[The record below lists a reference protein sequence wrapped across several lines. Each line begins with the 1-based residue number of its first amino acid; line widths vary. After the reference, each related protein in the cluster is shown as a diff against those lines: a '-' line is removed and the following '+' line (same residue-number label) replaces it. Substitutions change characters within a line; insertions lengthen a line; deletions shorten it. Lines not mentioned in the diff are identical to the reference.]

1 LIKCLVYYPKKI
13 RWKQKLQSVEQ
24 NKPVEREEQA
34 EKLSS
39 LESLRPLLSPR
50 MVAIIG
56 ASRYPGTIGYLL
68 LQCMVE
74 AGFTGT
80 VYPVNPNADS
90 VMSIK
95 AYPSVLDIPG
105 EVEMAV
111 IAVPAKLVS
120 KVASECGRKGVRA
133 LIVISDGFKEVG
145 PEGALREEELRNII
159 QRYGMRVVGPN
170 CMGIINTA
178 DSIKMNATFSSVFP
192 PAGNVA
198 FMSQS
203 GAMGLTILEHAN
215 NLNMGISTF
224 VSAGNRIDVES
235 NELLEY
241 WENDPETKV
250 ILLYLES
257 FGDPRRFARV
267 ARRISAKKPI
277 VVVKSG
283 NTPAGSRAAAS
294 HTGAMATSDVTIDAL
309 FQHAGIIR
317 VNSMEELF
325 DVATL
330 LSNQPLPSGR
340 RLAIITNGG
349 GPGIIAADASARS
362 RLVLPQFSP
371 DTEDKLKSVAL
382 RDIVINNPLD
392 TTAGS
397 TPEEFCHMLEILAND
412 NGNDAVLAI
421 FVPPVATELAAM
433 ENAIR
438 NVAPIYWRR
447 RKPLLACF
455 LGERGFKAKLGS
467 KGRFVPS
474 YPFPEEAISSLV
486 RAIEYVETRKKPKGK
501 IPRFHG
507 LKRKRAHEVVELALA
522 RSDRKPVWLT
532 ANEAY
537 DLLGC
542 YGIRFVNMA
551 VARTADEAAV
561 LASKLGFPVVVKLD
575 SSSLVHKTDVG
586 GVVLGLNSDTEVRQA
601 VNDIGAR
608 LAKLGRESEI
618 QGMIVQEMVK
628 GGIETIAGV
637 TQDPSFGPLI
647 MFGSGGVY
655 AELVKD
661 VTLRLHPLT
670 DLDAKAM
677 VVSIK
682 MAKLFEG
689 FRGAPPSDIKSV
701 EDLLLRLSAMVEDLP
716 QIGELDL
723 NPVFVMPVGEGY
735 RVVDAKIMVK

>member
-1 LIKCLVYYPKKI
+1 M
-13 RWKQKLQSVEQ
+13 LQSVERI
-24 NKPVEREEQA
+24 NSAETKERMEQQ
-34 EKLSS
+34 SN

-50 MVAIIG
+50 TVAIIG
-56 ASRYPGTIGYLL
+56 ASRHPGTIGYLL
-68 LQCMVE
+68 LQCMVQ

-80 VYPVNPNADS
+80 VYPVNPNVES

-95 AYPSVLDIPG
+95 AYASVLDVPG
-105 EVEMAV
+105 DVELAV

-120 KVASECGRKGVRA
+120 KVTEECGKKGVRA
-133 LIVISDGFKEVG
+133 LIVISDGFREVG

-159 QRYGMRVVGPN
+159 QRYSMRVVGPN
-170 CMGIINTA
+170 CMGIINTE
-178 DSIKMNATFSSVFP
+178 DSIRMNATFSPVFP

-235 NELLEY
+235 NVLLEY
-241 WENDPETKV
+241 WENDPATKV

-257 FGDPRRFARV
+257 FGDPRRFARI
-267 ARRISAKKPI
+267 ARRISTKKPI

-283 NTPAGSRAAAS
+283 STPAGSRAAAS
-294 HTGAMATSDVTIDAL
+294 HTGAIATSDVTIDAL
-309 FQHAGIIR
+309 FHHAGIIR
-317 VNSMEELF
+317 VNTMEELF
-325 DVATL
+325 DIATL
-330 LSNQPLPSGR
+330 LSNQPLPAGR
-340 RLAIITNGG
+340 KLAIITNGG

-362 RLVLPQFSP
+362 GLVLPQFSP
-371 DTEDKLKSVAL
+371 ETENKLKSVAL
-382 RDIVINNPLD
+382 RDININNPLD

-412 NGNDAVLAI
+412 EDNDAVLAM
-421 FVPPVATELAAM
+421 FVPPVATELASM
-433 ENAIR
+433 ETAIR

-474 YPFPEEAISSLV
+474 YPFPEEAISALV
-486 RAIEYVETRKKPKGK
+486 RAIEYAETRTKPKGK
-501 IPRFHG
+501 IPRFRG
-507 LKRKRAHEVVELALA
+507 LKKEQARKTIELALA
-522 RSDRKPVWLT
+522 RTGGKPVWLT
-532 ANEAY
+532 AAEAY

-542 YGIRFVNMA
+542 YGIRYANTA
-551 VARTADEAAV
+551 VVRTAEEAADA
-561 LASKLGFPVVVKLD
+561 ASKLRFPVAVKLD
-575 SSSLVHKTDVG
+575 STSLVHKTDVG
-586 GVVLGLNSDTEVRQA
+586 GVVLGLNSENDVRQA
-601 VNDIGAR
+601 FNDIKGR
-608 LAKLGRESEI
+608 LTGVGRQNEM
-618 QGMIVQEMVK
+618 QGVIVQEMVK

-661 VTLRLHPLT
+661 VVLRLYPLT
-670 DLDAKAM
+670 DLDAKEM

-689 FRGAPPSDIKSV
+689 YRGSPPSDIKAV

-723 NPVFVMPVGEGY
+723 NPVTVMPAGEGY
-735 RVVDAKIMVK
+735 WVIDAKIMVR

>member
-1 LIKCLVYYPKKI
+1 MLPSADQTKTLERDEQREQVSN
-13 RWKQKLQSVEQ
+13 LQ
-24 NKPVEREEQA
+24 
-34 EKLSS
+34 
-39 LESLRPLLSPR
+39 SLRPLLSPQT
-50 MVAIIG
+50 VAIIG
-56 ASRYPGTIGYLL
+56 ASRHPGTIGYLL
-68 LQCMVE
+68 LQCMVG

-80 VYPVNPNADS
+80 VYPVNPNADA

-105 EVEMAV
+105 NVEMGV

-120 KVASECGRKGVRA
+120 KVADDCGKKGVRA
-133 LIVISDGFKEVG
+133 LIVISDGFREVG
-145 PEGALREEELRNII
+145 PEGELREEELRKII
-159 QRYGMRVVGPN
+159 RRYGMRVVGPN
-170 CMGIINTA
+170 CMGIINT
-178 DSIKMNATFSSVFP
+178 DVSIMMNATFSQVFP

-215 NLNMGISTF
+215 NLNMGVSTF

-241 WENDPETKV
+241 WENDPATKV

-257 FGDPRRFARV
+257 FGDPRRFARI
-267 ARRISAKKPI
+267 ARRISRKKPI

-283 NTPAGSRAAAS
+283 STPAGSRAAAS
-294 HTGAMATSDVTIDAL
+294 HTGAIATSDVTIDAL
-309 FQHAGIIR
+309 FHYAGIIR

-330 LSNQPLPSGR
+330 LSNQPLPMGR

-362 RLVLPQFSP
+362 GLALPQFSP
-371 DTEDKLKSVAL
+371 ETENKLKSVAL
-382 RDIVINNPLD
+382 RDIKINNPLD

-397 TPEEFCHMLEILAND
+397 TPEEFCHMLDILAED
-412 NGNDAVLAI
+412 EGNDAVLAI
-421 FVPPVATELAAM
+421 FVPPVATELSAM
-433 ENAIR
+433 ETAIR

-467 KGRFVPS
+467 KGKFVPS
-474 YPFPEEAISSLV
+474 YPFPEEAISALV
-486 RAIEYVETRKKPKGK
+486 RAVEYVETRNKPKGR
-501 IPRFHG
+501 IPRFRG
-507 LKRKRAHEVVELALA
+507 LKKESAHKVVELALA

-532 ANEAY
+532 ATEAY

-542 YGIRFVNMA
+542 YGIRFVNTV
-551 VARTADEAAV
+551 VAKTADEAAA
-561 LASKLGFPVVVKLD
+561 LASRLHFPVVVKLD

-586 GVVLGLNSDTEVRQA
+586 GVVLGLNSGDEVRQA
-601 VNDIGAR
+601 FNDIRGR
-608 LAKLGRESEI
+608 LARLGRESEM
-618 QGMIVQEMVK
+618 QGVIVQEMVK

-647 MFGSGGVY
+647 MFGSGGIY

-661 VTLRLHPLT
+661 VALRLNPLT
-670 DLDAKAM
+670 DLDAKEM
-677 VVSIK
+677 VASIK

-689 FRGAPPSDIKSV
+689 FRGAPPSDIKAI

-716 QIGELDL
+716 QIGELDF
-723 NPVFVMPVGEGY
+723 NPVTVMPTGAGY
-735 RVVDAKIMVK
+735 WVIDAKIMVK

>member
-1 LIKCLVYYPKKI
+1 MLKRK
-13 RWKQKLQSVEQ
+13 
-24 NKPVEREEQA
+24 EQA
-34 EKLSS
+34 GMLPD

-50 MVAIIG
+50 TVAIIG
-56 ASRYPGTIGYLL
+56 ASRHPGTIGYLL
-68 LQCMVE
+68 PQCMVQ

-90 VMSIK
+90 IMSIK

-120 KVASECGRKGVRA
+120 KVADECGKKGVRA
-133 LIVISDGFKEVG
+133 LIVISDGFREVG
-145 PEGALREEELRNII
+145 PDGELREEELRDIV
-159 QRYGMRVVGPN
+159 RKHGMRAVGPN
-170 CMGIINTA
+170 CMGIINTD
-178 DSIKMNATFSSVFP
+178 DSVKMNATFSPVFP

-203 GAMGLTILEHAN
+203 GAMGLTILEQAN
-215 NLNMGISTF
+215 NLNMGVSTF

-241 WENDPETKV
+241 WENDKKTEV

-257 FGDPRRFARV
+257 FGDPRRFARI
-267 ARRISAKKPI
+267 ARRISRKKPI

-283 NTPAGSRAAAS
+283 STPAGSRAAAS
-294 HTGAMATSDVTIDAL
+294 HTGAIATSDVTIDAL
-309 FQHAGIIR
+309 FHHAGIIR
-317 VNSMEELF
+317 VNTMQELF

-330 LSNQPLPSGR
+330 LSNQPLPMGR
-340 RLAIITNGG
+340 SLAIITNGG
-349 GPGIIAADASARS
+349 GPGIIAADASSRS
-362 RLVLPQFSP
+362 GLVLPQFSP
-371 DTEDKLKSVAL
+371 DTENKLKSVAL
-382 RDIVINNPLD
+382 RDISINNPLD

-412 NGNDAVLAI
+412 GDNDAVLAI
-421 FVPPVATELAAM
+421 FVPPVATELTAM
-433 ENAIR
+433 EAAIR

-474 YPFPEEAISSLV
+474 YPFPEEAISALV
-486 RAIEYVETRKKPKGK
+486 RAIEYVETRTKPKGR
-501 IPRFHG
+501 IRRFRG
-507 LKRKRAHEVVELALA
+507 LKRERARKIIELALT
-522 RSDRKPVWLT
+522 RSGRKPVWLT
-532 ANEAY
+532 ADEVY
-537 DLLGC
+537 QLLDC
-542 YGIRFVNMA
+542 YGIRFARMG
-551 VARTADEAAV
+551 VAKTGEEAAA
-561 LASKLGFPVVVKLD
+561 LASKLHLPVAVKLD

-586 GVVLGLNSDTEVRQA
+586 GVVLGLNSQEEVRQA
-601 VNDIGAR
+601 FNDIRAR
-608 LAKLGRESEI
+608 LNGIGRESEMT
-618 QGMIVQEMVK
+618 GVIVQEMIK

-647 MFGSGGVY
+647 MFGSGGIY

-661 VTLRLHPLT
+661 VSLRLHPLT
-670 DLDAKAM
+670 DLDAREM
-677 VVSIK
+677 IVSIK

-689 FRGAPPSDIKSV
+689 FRGAPPSDTKAV
-701 EDLLLRLSAMVEDLP
+701 EGLLLRISAMVEDLP
-716 QIGELDL
+716 QIGELDF
-723 NPVFVMPVGEGY
+723 NPVAVMPEGEGY
-735 RVVDAKIMVK
+735 WVIDAKIMVR

>member
-1 LIKCLVYYPKKI
+1 MLQRTAEIKSTAKK
-13 RWKQKLQSVEQ
+13 KQGEQ
-24 NKPVEREEQA
+24 LPN
-34 EKLSS
+34 

-50 MVAIIG
+50 TVAVIG
-56 ASRYPGTIGYLL
+56 ASRHPSTIGYRL

-90 VMSIK
+90 IMSIK
-95 AYPSVLDIPG
+95 AYPSVLDVPG
-105 EVEMAV
+105 NVELAI

-120 KVASECGRKGVRA
+120 IVVDECGKKGVRA

-159 QRYGMRVVGPN
+159 TEYGMRVVGPN
-170 CMGIINTA
+170 CMGIINTD
-178 DSIKMNATFSSVFP
+178 DSVKMNATFSLVFP

-224 VSAGNRIDVES
+224 ISAGNRIDVES

-241 WENDPETKV
+241 WENDTATKV

-257 FGDPRRFARV
+257 FGNPRRFARI
-267 ARRISAKKPI
+267 ARRISRKKPI

-294 HTGAMATSDVTIDAL
+294 HTGAIATSDVTIDAL
-309 FQHAGIIR
+309 FHHAGIIR
-317 VNSMEELF
+317 VNTMEELF

-330 LSNQPLPSGR
+330 LSNQPLPRGR

-362 RLVLPQFSP
+362 GLVLPQFSP
-371 DTEDKLKSVAL
+371 ETENRLKSVAL
-382 RDIVINNPLD
+382 RDININNPLD

-412 NGNDAVLAI
+412 DDNDAVLAM
-421 FVPPVATELAAM
+421 FVPPVAIELSEM
-433 ENAIR
+433 ENAIK
-438 NVAPIYWRR
+438 NVAPIYWKR

-455 LGERGFKAKLGS
+455 LGERGFTAKLGS
-467 KGRFVPS
+467 EGRLVPS

-486 RAIEYVETRKKPKGK
+486 RAIEYVETRTKPEGK
-501 IPRFHG
+501 IPRFTG
-507 LKRKRAHEVVELALA
+507 LKKEKAHKVVEMALD
-522 RSDRKPVWLT
+522 RSGRKPVWLT
-532 ANEAY
+532 AAEAY
-537 DLLGC
+537 ELLRC
-542 YGIRFVNMA
+542 YGIRFPNMG
-551 VARTADEAAV
+551 VARTVDEAAD
-561 LASKLGFPVVVKLD
+561 LASKLRFPVAVKLD

-586 GVVLGLNSDTEVRQA
+586 GVVLGLNSVNEVKQA
-601 VNDIGAR
+601 FNDIRAR
-608 LAKLGRESEI
+608 LAALGRENEMAGVI
-618 QGMIVQEMVK
+618 IQEMVK

-661 VTLRLHPLT
+661 VALRLHPLT
-670 DLDAKAM
+670 DLDAKEMIA
-677 VVSIK
+677 SIK

-689 FRGAPPSDIKSV
+689 FRGAPPSDIKAAG
-701 EDLLLRLSAMVEDLP
+701 DLLLRLSAMVEDIP
-716 QIGELDL
+716 QIGELDF
-723 NPVFVMPVGEGY
+723 NPVAVMPVGEGY
-735 RVVDAKIMVK
+735 WVLDAKVMVR

>member
-1 LIKCLVYYPKKI
+1 MEIAQQTKTLEKKEPSEPI
-13 RWKQKLQSVEQ
+13 S
-24 NKPVEREEQA
+24 N
-34 EKLSS
+34 
-39 LESLRPLLSPR
+39 LESLRPLLSPQT
-50 MVAIIG
+50 VAIIG
-56 ASRYPGTIGYLL
+56 ASRHTGTIGYLL
-68 LQCMVE
+68 LQCMVQ

-90 VMSIK
+90 IMSIK
-95 AYPSVLDIPG
+95 AYASVLDIPG
-105 EVEMAV
+105 NIELAV

-120 KVASECGRKGVRA
+120 KVVGECGEKGVRA
-133 LIVISDGFKEVG
+133 LIVISDGFREVG
-145 PEGALREEELRNII
+145 PEGALREEELRNIV
-159 QRYGMRVVGPN
+159 QRYGIRVVGPN
-170 CMGIINTA
+170 CMGIINTN
-178 DSIKMNATFSSVFP
+178 DSVRMNATFSPVFP

-203 GAMGLTILEHAN
+203 GAMGLTILEQAN
-215 NLNMGISTF
+215 NLNMGVSTF
-224 VSAGNRIDVES
+224 VSAGNRIDIES

-241 WENDPETKV
+241 WENDPATEV

-257 FGDPRRFARV
+257 FGNPRRFARI
-267 ARRISAKKPI
+267 ARRISRKKPI

-283 NTPAGSRAAAS
+283 STLAGSRAAES
-294 HTGAMATSDVTIDAL
+294 HTGAIATSDVTIDAL
-309 FQHAGIIR
+309 FHYAGIIR
-317 VNSMEELF
+317 VNTMQELF

-330 LSNQPLPSGR
+330 LSNQPLPMGR

-349 GPGIIAADASARS
+349 GPGIIAADASSRS
-362 RLVLPQFSP
+362 GLVLSQFSLE
-371 DTEDKLKSVAL
+371 TENKLKSVAL
-382 RDIVINNPLD
+382 RDISINNPLD

-412 NGNDAVLAI
+412 AGNDAVLAI
-421 FVPPVATELAAM
+421 FAPPVATQLAEM
-433 ENAIR
+433 ESAIR

-486 RAIEYVETRKKPKGK
+486 RAIEYVETRNKPKGK
-501 IPRFHG
+501 IPRFTG
-507 LKRKRAHEVVELALA
+507 LKRERAQKVVERALA
-522 RSDRKPVWLT
+522 RSNRNPVWLT
-532 ANEAY
+532 ATEAY

-542 YGIRFVNMA
+542 YGIRFVNTT
-551 VARTADEAAV
+551 VARTADEAAA
-561 LASKLGFPVVVKLD
+561 LTTKLHFPVGVKLD

-586 GVVLGLNSDTEVRQA
+586 GVVLGINSENEVRQA
-601 VNDIGAR
+601 FNDIRAR
-608 LAKLGRESEI
+608 LAGLGRQNEM
-618 QGMIVQEMVK
+618 QGVIVQEMVK

-670 DLDAKAM
+670 DLDAKEM

-689 FRGAPPSDIKSV
+689 FRGAPPSDIKAV

-716 QIGELDL
+716 QIGELDF
-723 NPVFVMPVGEGY
+723 NPVAVMPAGEGY
-735 RVVDAKIMVK
+735 WVIDAKIMVK

>member
-1 LIKCLVYYPKKI
+1 M
-13 RWKQKLQSVEQ
+13 LQSVEQ
-24 NKPVEREEQA
+24 IKTMNKKERMEQ
-34 EKLSS
+34 LSNI
-39 LESLRPLLSPR
+39 ESLRPLLSPQT
-50 MVAIIG
+50 VAIIG
-56 ASRYPGTIGYLL
+56 ASRHPGTIGYLL
-68 LQCMVE
+68 LQCMVQ

-80 VYPVNPNADS
+80 VYPVNPNVDS

-95 AYPSVLDIPG
+95 AYASVLDVPG
-105 EVEMAV
+105 NVELAV

-120 KVASECGRKGVRA
+120 KVTDECGKKGVRA
-133 LIVISDGFKEVG
+133 LIVISDGFREVG

-159 QRYGMRVVGPN
+159 RRYGMRVVGPN
-170 CMGIINTA
+170 CMGIINTD
-178 DSIKMNATFSSVFP
+178 DSIRMNATFSPVFP

-235 NELLEY
+235 NVLLEY
-241 WENDPETKV
+241 WENDPATKV

-257 FGDPRRFARV
+257 FGDPRRFARI
-267 ARRISAKKPI
+267 ARRISTKKPI

-283 NTPAGSRAAAS
+283 STPAGSRAAAS
-294 HTGAMATSDVTIDAL
+294 HTGAIATSDVTIDAL
-309 FQHAGIIR
+309 FHHAGIIR
-317 VNSMEELF
+317 VNTMEELF
-325 DVATL
+325 DIATL
-330 LSNQPLPSGR
+330 LSNQPLPVGR

-349 GPGIIAADASARS
+349 GPGIIAADASSRS
-362 RLVLPQFSP
+362 GLVLPQFSP
-371 DTEDKLKSVAL
+371 ETESKLKSVAL
-382 RDIVINNPLD
+382 RDIKINNPLD

-397 TPEEFCHMLEILAND
+397 TPEEFCHMLQILAND
-412 NGNDAVLAI
+412 DDNDAVLAM

-433 ENAIR
+433 ETAIR

-474 YPFPEEAISSLV
+474 YPFPEEAISALV
-486 RAIEYVETRKKPKGK
+486 RAIEYAEMRTKPKGK
-501 IPRFHG
+501 IPKFSGIKKERA
-507 LKRKRAHEVVELALA
+507 RKTIGLALA
-522 RSDRKPVWLT
+522 RTGGKPVWLT
-532 ANEAY
+532 AAEAY
-537 DLLGC
+537 DLLDC
-542 YGIRFVNMA
+542 YGIRFVKTA
-551 VARTADEAAV
+551 VAKTANEAADA
-561 LASKLGFPVVVKLD
+561 ASKLRFPVAVKLD
-575 SSSLVHKTDVG
+575 SASLVHKTDVG
-586 GVVLGLNSDTEVRQA
+586 GVVLGLNSDNDVRQA
-601 VNDIGAR
+601 FNDIRTR
-608 LAKLGRESEI
+608 LAGLGRQNEM
-618 QGMIVQEMVK
+618 QGVIVQEMVK

-661 VTLRLHPLT
+661 VVLRLHPLT
-670 DLDAKAM
+670 DLDAREM

-689 FRGAPPSDIKSV
+689 FRGSPPSDIKAV
-701 EDLLLRLSAMVEDLP
+701 EDLLLRLSTMVEDLP
-716 QIGELDL
+716 QIGELDF
-723 NPVFVMPVGEGY
+723 NPVTVMPVGEGY
-735 RVVDAKIMVK
+735 WVIDAKIMVR

>member
-1 LIKCLVYYPKKI
+1 VYYPKKI

-241 WENDPETKV
+241 WEDDRETKV

-330 LSNQPLPSGR
+330 LSNQPLPIGR

-486 RAIEYVETRKKPKGK
+486 RAIEYVETRNKPKGK

-551 VARTADEAAV
+551 VARTADEAAA

>member
-1 LIKCLVYYPKKI
+1 M
-13 RWKQKLQSVEQ
+13 LQSVEQ
-24 NKPVEREEQA
+24 IKTVERQQQREQA
-34 EKLSS
+34 SN

-50 MVAIIG
+50 TVAIIG
-56 ASRYPGTIGYLL
+56 AARHPGTIGYLL

-95 AYPSVLDIPG
+95 AYPSVLDVPG
-105 EVEMAV
+105 NVEMAI

-120 KVASECGRKGVRA
+120 KVAEECGKKGVRA
-133 LIVISDGFKEVG
+133 LIVISDGFREVG
-145 PEGALREEELRNII
+145 QEGALREEELRNII

-170 CMGIINTA
+170 CMGIINTD
-178 DSIKMNATFSSVFP
+178 DSIRMNATFSPVFP

-224 VSAGNRIDVES
+224 ISAGNRIDVES
-235 NELLEY
+235 NVLLEY
-241 WENDPETKV
+241 WEHDSATKV

-257 FGDPRRFARV
+257 FGDPRRFARI

-283 NTPAGSRAAAS
+283 STQAGSRAAAS
-294 HTGAMATSDVTIDAL
+294 HTGAIATSDVTIDAL
-309 FQHAGIIR
+309 FHHAGIIR
-317 VNSMEELF
+317 VNTMEELF
-325 DVATL
+325 DIATL
-330 LSNQPLPSGR
+330 LSNQPLPKGR

-362 RLVLPQFSP
+362 GLVLPQFSP
-371 DTEDKLKSVAL
+371 ETENKLKSVAL
-382 RDIVINNPLD
+382 RDISINNPLD

-412 NGNDAVLAI
+412 KDNDAVLAM
-421 FVPPVATELAAM
+421 FVPPVATELTAM
-433 ENAIR
+433 ETAIR

-474 YPFPEEAISSLV
+474 YPFPEEAISALV
-486 RAIEYVETRKKPKGK
+486 RAIEYAETRTKPKGK
-501 IPRFHG
+501 IPRFSG
-507 LKRKRAHEVVELALA
+507 LKREQAHKIIELALA
-522 RSDRKPVWLT
+522 KNDRQPVWLT
-532 ANEAY
+532 AAEAY
-537 DLLGC
+537 ELLTC

-551 VARTADEAAV
+551 VARTADEAAD
-561 LASKLGFPVVVKLD
+561 LASKLHFPVAVKLD
-575 SSSLVHKTDVG
+575 SKSLVHKTDVG
-586 GVVLGLNSDTEVRQA
+586 GVVLGLNSENDVRQA
-601 VNDIGAR
+601 FNDIRAR
-608 LAKLGRESEI
+608 LTKLGRESEM
-618 QGMIVQEMVK
+618 QGVVVQEMVK

-661 VTLRLHPLT
+661 VVLRLHPLT
-670 DLDAKAM
+670 DLDAKEM

-689 FRGAPPSDIKSV
+689 FRGAPPSDTKAIV
-701 EDLLLRLSAMVEDLP
+701 DLLLRLSAMVEDLP
-716 QIGELDL
+716 QIGELDF
-723 NPVFVMPVGEGY
+723 NPVTVMPAGEGY
-735 RVVDAKIMVK
+735 WVIDAKVMVK

>member
-1 LIKCLVYYPKKI
+1 M
-13 RWKQKLQSVEQ
+13 LQSVEQ
-24 NKPVEREEQA
+24 IKTPGRK
-34 EKLSS
+34 KLIGQ
-39 LESLRPLLSPR
+39 LPNIESLRPLLSPQT
-50 MVAIIG
+50 VAIIG
-56 ASRYPGTIGYLL
+56 ASRHPGTIGYLL
-68 LQCMVE
+68 LQCMVQ

-80 VYPVNPNADS
+80 VYPVNPNVDS

-95 AYPSVLDIPG
+95 AYASVLDIPG
-105 EVEMAV
+105 NVELAV

-120 KVASECGRKGVRA
+120 KVTDECGKKGVRA

-145 PEGALREEELRNII
+145 PEGALREEDLRNII
-159 QRYGMRVVGPN
+159 RRYGMRVVGPN
-170 CMGIINTA
+170 CMGIINTD
-178 DSIKMNATFSSVFP
+178 DSIRMNATFSQVFP

-224 VSAGNRIDVES
+224 ISAGNRIDVES
-235 NELLEY
+235 NVLLEY
-241 WENDPETKV
+241 WENDPSTKV

-257 FGDPRRFARV
+257 FGDPRRFARI
-267 ARRISAKKPI
+267 ARRISIKKPI

-283 NTPAGSRAAAS
+283 STQAGSRAAAS
-294 HTGAMATSDVTIDAL
+294 HTGAIATSDVTIDAL
-309 FQHAGIIR
+309 FHHAGIIR
-317 VNSMEELF
+317 VNTMEELF

-330 LSNQPLPSGR
+330 LSNQPLPAGR

-362 RLVLPQFSP
+362 GLVLPQFSP
-371 DTEDKLKSVAL
+371 ETENKLKSVAL
-382 RDIVINNPLD
+382 RDISINNPLD

-412 NGNDAVLAI
+412 EGNDAVLAI
-421 FVPPVATELAAM
+421 FVPPVATELTAM
-433 ENAIR
+433 ETAIR

-467 KGRFVPS
+467 MGRFVPS
-474 YPFPEEAISSLV
+474 YPFPEEAISALV
-486 RAIEYVETRKKPKGK
+486 RAIEYVETRTKPKGK
-501 IPRFHG
+501 IPKFRG
-507 LKRKRAHEVVELALA
+507 LKKEQAHKTIELALA
-522 RSDRKPVWLT
+522 RSDQKPVWLT
-532 ANEAY
+532 AAESY
-537 DLLGC
+537 DLLRC

-551 VARTADEAAV
+551 VARTADEAADI
-561 LASKLGFPVVVKLD
+561 ASKLHFPVAVKLD

-586 GVVLGLNSDTEVRQA
+586 GVVLGLNSENEVRQSF
-601 VNDIGAR
+601 NDIRAR
-608 LAKLGRESEI
+608 LAGLGRQDEM
-618 QGMIVQEMVK
+618 QGVIVQEMVK

-661 VTLRLHPLT
+661 VVLRLHPLT
-670 DLDAKAM
+670 DLDAKEM

-689 FRGAPPSDIKSV
+689 YRGLPPSDIKAI

-716 QIGELDL
+716 QIGELDF
-723 NPVFVMPVGEGY
+723 NPVTVMPAGEGY
-735 RVVDAKIMVK
+735 WVIDAKIMVR

>member
-1 LIKCLVYYPKKI
+1 MLQRTAEIKNSVKK
-13 RWKQKLQSVEQ
+13 KHGEQ
-24 NKPVEREEQA
+24 MAN
-34 EKLSS
+34 

-50 MVAIIG
+50 TVAIIG
-56 ASRYPGTIGYLL
+56 ASRHTSTIGYRL
-68 LQCMVE
+68 LQCMVG

-80 VYPVNPNADS
+80 VYPVNPNAES
-90 VMSIK
+90 IMSIK
-95 AYPSVLDIPG
+95 AYPSILDVPG
-105 EVEMAV
+105 NVEMAI

-120 KVASECGRKGVRA
+120 KVADECGKKGVRA
-133 LIVISDGFKEVG
+133 LIVISDGFREVG
-145 PEGALREEELRNII
+145 PEGAVREEELRNII
-159 QRYGMRVVGPN
+159 QNYGMRVVGPN
-170 CMGIINTA
+170 CMGIINT
-178 DSIKMNATFSSVFP
+178 DESIRMNATFSPVFP

-203 GAMGLTILEHAN
+203 GAMGLTILEQAN
-215 NLNMGISTF
+215 NLNMGVSTF

-241 WENDPETKV
+241 WENDGTTEV

-257 FGDPRRFARV
+257 FGSPRRFARI
-267 ARRISAKKPI
+267 ARRISRKKPI

-294 HTGAMATSDVTIDAL
+294 HTGAIATSDVTIDAL
-309 FQHAGIIR
+309 FHHAGIIR
-317 VNSMEELF
+317 VNTMEELF

-330 LSNQPLPSGR
+330 LSNQPLPTGR

-362 RLVLPQFSP
+362 GLVLPQFSP
-371 DTEDKLKSVAL
+371 ETESKLRAVAL
-382 RDIVINNPLD
+382 RDINVNNPLD

-412 NGNDAVLAI
+412 ADNDAVLAM
-421 FVPPVATELAAM
+421 FVPPVAIELSEM

-438 NVAPIYWRR
+438 NVAPIYWKK

-467 KGRFVPS
+467 QGRFVPS

-486 RAIEYVETRKKPKGK
+486 RAIEYVETRTKPEGK
-501 IPRFHG
+501 IPKFTG
-507 LKRKRAHEVVELALA
+507 LKKEKAHKVIETALD
-522 RSDRKPVWLT
+522 RSGRKPVWLSAT
-532 ANEAY
+532 EAY

-542 YGIRFVNMA
+542 YGIRFVNTI
-551 VARTADEAAV
+551 VARTADEAAAA
-561 LASKLGFPVVVKLD
+561 ASKLHFPVAVKLD

-586 GVVLGLNSDTEVRQA
+586 GVVLGLNSENEVRQA
-601 VNDIGAR
+601 FNDIKAR
-608 LAKLGRESEI
+608 LARLGRENEM
-618 QGMIVQEMVK
+618 QGVIVQEMVK

-661 VTLRLHPLT
+661 VALRLHPLT
-670 DLDAKAM
+670 DLDAKEM
-677 VVSIK
+677 IVSIK

-689 FRGAPPSDIKSV
+689 FRGSPPSDVEAV

-716 QIGELDL
+716 QIGELDF
-723 NPVFVMPVGEGY
+723 NPVAVMPVGEGCW
-735 RVVDAKIMVK
+735 VIDAKIMVK

>member
-1 LIKCLVYYPKKI
+1 MLQNVAQIKSEK
-13 RWKQKLQSVEQ
+13 REHTEQ
-24 NKPVEREEQA
+24 VSDMA
-34 EKLSS
+34 
-39 LESLRPLLSPR
+39 SLRPLLSPQT
-50 MVAIIG
+50 VAVIG
-56 ASRYPGTIGYLL
+56 ASRHPGTIGYLL
-68 LQCMVE
+68 LQCMVQ

-80 VYPVNPNADS
+80 VYPVNPNVDS

-95 AYPSVLDIPG
+95 AYPSVLDVPG
-105 EVEMAV
+105 NVELAV

-120 KVASECGRKGVRA
+120 KVADECGKKGVSA

-145 PEGALREEELRNII
+145 LEGALREEELRDII
-159 QRYGMRVVGPN
+159 RRYGMRVVGPN
-170 CMGIINTA
+170 CMGIINTD
-178 DSIKMNATFSSVFP
+178 DSIKMNATFSPVFP

-241 WENDPETKV
+241 WENDPATKV

-257 FGDPRRFARV
+257 FGDPRRFARI
-267 ARRISAKKPI
+267 ARRISNKKPI

-283 NTPAGSRAAAS
+283 STQAGSRAAAS
-294 HTGAMATSDVTIDAL
+294 HTGAIATSDVTIDAL
-309 FQHAGIIR
+309 FHHAGIIR
-317 VNSMEELF
+317 VNMMEELF

-330 LSNQPLPSGR
+330 LSNQPLPTGR

-362 RLVLPQFSP
+362 GLELPQFSP
-371 DTEDKLKSVAL
+371 ETENKLKSVAL
-382 RDIVINNPLD
+382 RDISINNPLD

-412 NGNDAVLAI
+412 EGNDAVLAI
-421 FVPPVATELAAM
+421 FVPPVATELTTM
-433 ENAIR
+433 ETAIR

-474 YPFPEEAISSLV
+474 YPFPEEAISALV
-486 RAIEYVETRKKPKGK
+486 RAIEYAEMRTKPKGK
-501 IPRFHG
+501 IPKFPG
-507 LKRKRAHEVVELALA
+507 LKKERARKTIELAL
-522 RSDRKPVWLT
+522 DRNGGKPVWLT
-532 ANEAY
+532 AAEAY
-537 DLLGC
+537 DVLGC
-542 YGIRFVNMA
+542 YGIRFANTEA
-551 VARTADEAAV
+551 ARTAEEAADV
-561 LASKLGFPVVVKLD
+561 ASKLHFPVAVKLD
-575 SSSLVHKTDVG
+575 STSLVHKTDVG
-586 GVVLGLNSDTEVRQA
+586 GVVLGLNSESEVRQA
-601 VNDIGAR
+601 FNEIRTR
-608 LAKLGRESEI
+608 LAGLGRNNEMK
-618 QGMIVQEMVK
+618 GVIVQEMVK

-661 VTLRLHPLT
+661 VVLRLHPLT
-670 DLDAKAM
+670 DLDAKEM

-682 MAKLFEG
+682 MAKVFEG
-689 FRGAPPSDIKSV
+689 FRGSPPSDIKAV

-716 QIGELDL
+716 QIGELDF
-723 NPVFVMPVGEGY
+723 NPVTVMPAGEGY
-735 RVVDAKIMVK
+735 WVIDAKIMVR

>member
-1 LIKCLVYYPKKI
+1 M
-13 RWKQKLQSVEQ
+13 KQ
-24 NKPVEREEQA
+24 
-34 EKLSS
+34 LSNI
-39 LESLRPLLSPR
+39 ESLRPLLSPQT
-50 MVAIIG
+50 VAIIG
-56 ASRYPGTIGYLL
+56 ASRHPGTIGYLL
-68 LQCMVE
+68 LQCMVQ

-80 VYPVNPNADS
+80 VYPVNPNTDS

-95 AYPSVLDIPG
+95 AYASVLDVPG
-105 EVEMAV
+105 KVELAV
-111 IAVPAKLVS
+111 ISVPAKLVS
-120 KVASECGRKGVRA
+120 KVTEECGKKGVRA

-145 PEGALREEELRNII
+145 PEGALREEELRDII
-159 QRYGMRVVGPN
+159 QRYSMRVVGPN
-170 CMGIINTA
+170 CMGIINTN
-178 DSIKMNATFSSVFP
+178 DSIRMNATFSQVFP

-241 WENDPETKV
+241 WEDDPSTEV

-257 FGDPRRFARV
+257 FGDPRRFARI
-267 ARRISAKKPI
+267 ARRISTKKPI

-283 NTPAGSRAAAS
+283 STQAGSRAAAS
-294 HTGAMATSDVTIDAL
+294 HTGAIATSDVTIDAL
-309 FQHAGIIR
+309 FHHAGIIR
-317 VNSMEELF
+317 VNTMEELF

-330 LSNQPLPSGR
+330 LSNQPLPAGR

-362 RLVLPQFSP
+362 GLELPQFSP
-371 DTEDKLKSVAL
+371 ETENKLKSIAL
-382 RDIVINNPLD
+382 RDISINNPLD

-397 TPEEFCHMLEILAND
+397 TPEEFCHMLEILAKD
-412 NGNDAVLAI
+412 EDNDAVLAI
-421 FVPPVATELAAM
+421 FVPPVATELTAM
-433 ENAIR
+433 ETAIR

-474 YPFPEEAISSLV
+474 YPFPEEAISALV
-486 RAIEYVETRKKPKGK
+486 RAIEYAETRTKPKGK
-501 IPRFHG
+501 IPRFSG
-507 LKRKRAHEVVELALA
+507 LKKERAHKIIELALT
-522 RSDRKPVWLT
+522 RSGQKPVWLT
-532 ANEAY
+532 AAEAY
-537 DLLGC
+537 ELLTC
-542 YGIRFVNMA
+542 YGIHFINMG
-551 VARTADEAAV
+551 VARTADEAADV
-561 LASKLGFPVVVKLD
+561 ASKLHFPVAVKLD

-586 GVVLGLNSDTEVRQA
+586 GVVLGLNSENDVRQA
-601 VNDIGAR
+601 FNDIKAR
-608 LAKLGRESEI
+608 LAGLGRQDEM
-618 QGMIVQEMVK
+618 QGVIVQEMVK

-661 VTLRLHPLT
+661 VVLRLHPLT
-670 DLDAKAM
+670 DLDAKEM

-689 FRGAPPSDIKSV
+689 FRGSPPSDTEAL
-701 EDLLLRLSAMVEDLP
+701 EDLLLRLSAMVEELP
-716 QIGELDL
+716 QIGELDF
-723 NPVFVMPVGEGY
+723 NPVTVMPAEEGY
-735 RVVDAKIMVK
+735 WVIDAKIMVK

>member
-1 LIKCLVYYPKKI
+1 VYYPKKI

-486 RAIEYVETRKKPKGK
+486 RAIEYVETRNKPKGK

-551 VARTADEAAV
+551 VARTADEAAA

>member
-1 LIKCLVYYPKKI
+1 MQITEQPKTLEKI
-13 RWKQKLQSVEQ
+13 EQKEQ
-24 NKPVEREEQA
+24 IPN
-34 EKLSS
+34 
-39 LESLRPLLSPR
+39 LESLRPLLSPQT
-50 MVAIIG
+50 VAIIG
-56 ASRYPGTIGYLL
+56 ASRHPGTIGYLL
-68 LQCMVE
+68 LQCMVQ

-90 VMSIK
+90 IMSIK
-95 AYPSVLDIPG
+95 AYPSVLDVPDK
-105 EVEMAV
+105 VELAV

-120 KVASECGRKGVRA
+120 KVADDCGKKGIRA
-133 LIVISDGFKEVG
+133 LIVISDGFREVG

-159 QRYGMRVVGPN
+159 QRYGMRMVGPN
-170 CMGIINTA
+170 CMGIINT
-178 DSIKMNATFSSVFP
+178 DVSIKMNATFSPVFP

-203 GAMGLTILEHAN
+203 GAMGLTILEQAN
-215 NLNMGISTF
+215 NLNMGVSTF
-224 VSAGNRIDVES
+224 ISAGNRIDVES

-241 WENDPETKV
+241 WENDSATEV

-257 FGDPRRFARV
+257 FGNPRRFARI
-267 ARRISAKKPI
+267 ARRISRKKPI

-283 NTPAGSRAAAS
+283 STPAGSRAAAS
-294 HTGAMATSDVTIDAL
+294 HTGAIATSDVTIDAL
-309 FQHAGIIR
+309 FHHAGIIR
-317 VNSMEELF
+317 VNSMQELF

-330 LSNQPLPSGR
+330 LSNQPLPTGR
-340 RLAIITNGG
+340 KLVIITNGG

-362 RLVLPQFSP
+362 GLVLPQFSP
-371 DTEDKLKSVAL
+371 ETEAKLKSVAL
-382 RDIVINNPLD
+382 RDITINNPLD

-412 NGNDAVLAI
+412 VGNDAVLAI
-421 FVPPVATELAAM
+421 FVPPVATELTAM
-433 ENAIR
+433 ETAIR

-474 YPFPEEAISSLV
+474 YPFPEEAITALV
-486 RAIEYVETRKKPKGK
+486 RAVEYVETRSKPKGK
-501 IPRFHG
+501 IPRFQG
-507 LKRKRAHEVVELALA
+507 LKKDKARKIIEVALSA
-522 RSDRKPVWLT
+522 SGRKPVWLT
-532 ANEAY
+532 ADEAY
-537 DLLGC
+537 QLLDC
-542 YGIRFVNMA
+542 YGIRFANMG
-551 VARTADEAAV
+551 VAKTADEAAA
-561 LASKLGFPVVVKLD
+561 LASKLQFPVAVKLD

-586 GVVLGLNSDTEVRQA
+586 GVVLGLTSENEVRRSFD
-601 VNDIGAR
+601 DIRAK
-608 LAKLGRESEI
+608 LAGLGRENEM
-618 QGMIVQEMVK
+618 QGVIVQEMIK

-655 AELVKD
+655 AELVRD
-661 VTLRLHPLT
+661 VALRLHPLT
-670 DLDAKAM
+670 DLDAKEM

-689 FRGAPPSDIKSV
+689 YRGSLPSDIKAV

-716 QIGELDL
+716 QIGELDF
-723 NPVFVMPVGEGY
+723 NPVTVMPEGEGCW
-735 RVVDAKIMVK
+735 VIDAKIMVK

>member
-1 LIKCLVYYPKKI
+1 MMQITEQPKTLEKI
-13 RWKQKLQSVEQ
+13 EQKEQ
-24 NKPVEREEQA
+24 IPN
-34 EKLSS
+34 
-39 LESLRPLLSPR
+39 LESLRPLLSPQT
-50 MVAIIG
+50 VAIIG
-56 ASRYPGTIGYLL
+56 ASRHPGTIGYLL
-68 LQCMVE
+68 LQCMVQ

-90 VMSIK
+90 IMSIK
-95 AYPSVLDIPG
+95 AYPSVLDVPDK
-105 EVEMAV
+105 VELAV

-120 KVASECGRKGVRA
+120 KVADDCGKKGIRA
-133 LIVISDGFKEVG
+133 LIVISDGFREVG

-159 QRYGMRVVGPN
+159 QRYGMRMVGPN
-170 CMGIINTA
+170 CMGIINT
-178 DSIKMNATFSSVFP
+178 DVSIKMNATFSPVFP

-203 GAMGLTILEHAN
+203 GAMGLTILEQAN
-215 NLNMGISTF
+215 NLNMGVSTF
-224 VSAGNRIDVES
+224 ISAGNRIDVES

-241 WENDPETKV
+241 WENDSATEV

-257 FGDPRRFARV
+257 FGNPRRFARI
-267 ARRISAKKPI
+267 ARRISRKKPI

-283 NTPAGSRAAAS
+283 STPAGSRAAAS
-294 HTGAMATSDVTIDAL
+294 HTGAIATSDVTIDAL
-309 FQHAGIIR
+309 FHHAGIIR
-317 VNSMEELF
+317 VNSMQELF

-330 LSNQPLPSGR
+330 LSNQPLPTGR
-340 RLAIITNGG
+340 KLVIITNGG

-362 RLVLPQFSP
+362 GLVLPQFSP
-371 DTEDKLKSVAL
+371 ETEAKLKSVAL
-382 RDIVINNPLD
+382 RDITINNPLD

-412 NGNDAVLAI
+412 VGNDAVLAI
-421 FVPPVATELAAM
+421 FVPPVATELTAM
-433 ENAIR
+433 ETAIR

-474 YPFPEEAISSLV
+474 YPFPEEAITALV
-486 RAIEYVETRKKPKGK
+486 RAVEYVETRSKPKGK
-501 IPRFHG
+501 IPRFQG
-507 LKRKRAHEVVELALA
+507 LKKDKARKIIEVALSA
-522 RSDRKPVWLT
+522 SGRKPVWLT
-532 ANEAY
+532 ADEAY
-537 DLLGC
+537 QLLDC
-542 YGIRFVNMA
+542 YGIRFANMG
-551 VARTADEAAV
+551 VAKTADEAAA
-561 LASKLGFPVVVKLD
+561 LASKLQFPVAVKLD

-586 GVVLGLNSDTEVRQA
+586 GVVLGLTSENEVRRSFD
-601 VNDIGAR
+601 DIRAK
-608 LAKLGRESEI
+608 LAGLGRENEM
-618 QGMIVQEMVK
+618 QGVIVQEMIK

-655 AELVKD
+655 AELVRD
-661 VTLRLHPLT
+661 VALRLHPLT
-670 DLDAKAM
+670 DLDAKEM

-689 FRGAPPSDIKSV
+689 YRGSLPSDIKAV

-716 QIGELDL
+716 QIGELDF
-723 NPVFVMPVGEGY
+723 NPVTVMPEGEGCW
-735 RVVDAKIMVK
+735 VIDAKIMVK